1 MPLEQAARSGYSN
14 VVSVLLD
21 LGGKATTRVLE
32 TAAGNW
38 ESGKDVMALLLDR
51 RRDEIT
57 ISETVVKAAARN
69 RWSGEDVMAL
79 LLDRRGDEIIQTP
92 GEVRAGRG
100 DISTGAGGLCEGAG

>member
-51 RRDEIT
+51 R
-57 ISETVVKAAARN
+57 
-69 RWSGEDVMAL
+69 
-79 LLDRRGDEIIQTP
+79 GDEIIQTP